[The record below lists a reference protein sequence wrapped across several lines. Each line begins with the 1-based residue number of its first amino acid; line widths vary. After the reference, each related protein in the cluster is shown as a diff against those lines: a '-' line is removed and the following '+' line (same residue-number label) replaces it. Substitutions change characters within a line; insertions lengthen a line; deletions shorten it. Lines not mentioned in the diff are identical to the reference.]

1 MWLNDYQN
9 SSVFFQWIFT
19 EQQFLL
25 TYFEQNTFF
34 VFFPEKRKSSRKTTF
49 QSKRKQNHQNKSKYT
64 KTLMVWWYFY
74 HLSSPSHSW
83 TKWLYFALSLLN
95 IIQSLCTLSDI
106 SSFNA
111 TFNLCLISFSFV
123 PRNESSSKN
132 TFPTHSLSPKRG
144 FCYFHSTQRREK
156 QNKTITSLFIT
167 NRKWVIQSKETIS
180 STFASLSFNCIW
192 SLLKT
197 RSFLDNH
204 IKQ

>member
-1 MWLNDYQN
+1 MWLNAYQN
-9 SSVFFQWIFT
+9 SSVFFQRIFT

-25 TYFEQNTFF
+25 NYFEQNTFF

-49 QSKRKQNHQNKSKYT
+49 QSKRKQNHQNKPKGT
-64 KTLMVWWYFY
+64 KTLKLYWYFY

-83 TKWLYFALSLLN
+83 RKWLYCTLSLLN
-95 IIQSLCTLSDI
+95 IIQSLSTLSGI

-111 TFNLCLISFSFV
+111 TFNLCLISFLLFTKTKVHHKSTI
-123 PRNESSSKN
+123 PI
-132 TFPTHSLSPKRG
+132 HSLSLKRG

-156 QNKTITSLFIT
+156 QNKTLTSLFIT

-197 RSFLDNH
+197 RSFLVNH